1 MLKKAILLINTLF
14 YKLKYKI
21 TLGEKSFIGGKVII
35 RNSVILNIKKNSYIN
50 NLEIKGVGTITI
62 GSNCNI
68 EDLFI
73 NFNHKDSNSN
83 IKIGNNVYIGKGT
96 KFIIFGKLSI
106 MDNTLIAPDVS
117 IIDNDHIIAKNKKT
131 IDLGVNIK
139 DIEIGTNVWIG
150 TKSTILKS
158 SKIKDG
164 SVIGAM
170 SLVNSCLDKSAIYA
184 GIPVKKIKDI
194 N

>member
-1 MLKKAILLINTLF
+1 MLN
-14 YKLKYKI
+14 
-21 TLGEKSFIGGKVII
+21 
-35 RNSVILNIKKNSYIN
+35 NIYIQIKMPNWCYN

>member
-1 MLKKAILLINTLF
+1 VLKKAILLINTLF